1 MNLTSEKLSVKLQKG
16 NTMATGIE
24 LIKQLG
30 GEPMLDEGSC
40 MKCQVLH
47 HSPVPFS
54 LKPVS
59 EQLDNLSQSTQKD
72 LGNILGIKC

>member
-1 MNLTSEKLSVKLQKG
+1 
-16 NTMATGIE
+16 MATGIE
-24 LIKQLG
+24 LIEKLG

-47 HSPVPFS
+47 SPIPFS

-59 EQLDNLSQSTQKD
+59 EQLDNISQMMQKD
-72 LGNILGIKC
+72 LGNILGVKW